1 MTMDGKIV
9 ADFITTGTMSAERIK
24 GGTLKLGGEN
34 DTNGSIQVVD
44 AEGNDLVNISKD
56 GLILNN
62 GVKLIGNGG
71 VLSNLQFSAQGVS
84 EMYGDR
90 KQAGG
95 YYWLGF
101 LDTSSG
107 IDKYDAF
114 IDVSVPDN
122 FTITSAYIT
131 LRHVPTEVY
140 MSNGSKVYG
149 YARNVKCYLADM
161 NAEAYVSMQEMSE
174 YSSQFGGINFDEIKD
189 CFNNTTNSFTAEVP
203 NADKLNITE
212 VVSKDIGDK
221 IQKHCRIKIAT
232 TDATPAAAKDCFAK
246 TGFVYAFISVF
257 GYLQ

>member
-1 MTMDGKIV
+1 V
-9 ADFITTGTMSAERIK
+9 PRELN
-24 GGTLKLGGEN
+24 GGMLRLGGEN
-34 DTNGSIQVVD
+34 NTNGSIQVVD

-71 VLSNLQFSAQGVS
+71 VLSNLQFKAFG
-84 EMYGDR
+84 EGNH
-90 KQAGG
+90 AGE

-101 LDTSSG
+101 LDTFQG
-107 IDKYDAF
+107 IDKYSMF
-114 IDVSVPDN
+114 IDISIPDN

-131 LRHVPTEVY
+131 LRHIPIDVN
-140 MSNGSKVYG
+140 MSDGSEVYG

-161 NAEAYVSMQEMSE
+161 EAEAYVSMQEMSE
-174 YSSQFGGINFDEIKD
+174 YSAQIDGINYEEIEN
-189 CFNNTTNSFTAEVP
+189 CFNNSKNSFTAEVP
-203 NADKLNITE
+203 NKDKLNITE
-212 VVSKDIGDK
+212 VISEDIGDK

-232 TDATPAAAKDCFAK
+232 TDSTPTTAKNCFAK